1 LDAVVLRDA
10 CRAIDL
16 GGTVAKIE
24 AEFDLAGVRVM
35 ESTALRR

>member
-1 LDAVVLRDA
+1 VVLRDA

-16 GGTVAKIE
+16 GGSVEKIE

-35 ESTALRR
+35 ESAALLG